1 MFPVVGNT
9 YISKCDDVKC
19 GLKEK
24 KKVFYTHERNKSCVG
39 DMRIGRHTLTKDPI
53 V

>member
-9 YISKCDDVKC
+9 YISECDDVKC
-19 GLKEK
+19 GLKIK
-24 KKVFYTHERNKSCVG
+24 KSFYTHERNKSCVG
-39 DMRIGRHTLTKDPI
+39 DMRIGRLTKDPI